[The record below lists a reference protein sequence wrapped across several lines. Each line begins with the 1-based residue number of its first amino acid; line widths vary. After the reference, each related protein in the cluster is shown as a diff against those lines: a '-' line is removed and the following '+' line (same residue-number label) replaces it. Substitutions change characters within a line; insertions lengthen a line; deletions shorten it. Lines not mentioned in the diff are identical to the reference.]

1 MFYLHTGL
9 THKVAGMSEALTRL
23 DSTDPQG
30 GTMYP
35 TIESS
40 VSDILTAAWS
50 ITDGRVV
57 PKTEDIVMKN
67 GGRLVDAT
75 YLYADLAGSS
85 KMANTLSKEATAK
98 IIRAYIN
105 TASRILRNFGGEIR
119 SFDGDRVMAI
129 FMGADKET
137 KAVRAALAISW
148 AVFEVLRPKIKA
160 NWSDGEKFSDITHGV
175 GIDTGEALIVRGG
188 VRDNN
193 DLISVGKAPNRAAK
207 LSELRGNMQLSIT
220 KDVYEAMDNEVAF
233 MPNGNRLWHQAYN
246 RNDSGVN
253 EMIYRSSAYWG
264 V

>member
-1 MFYLHTGL
+1 
-9 THKVAGMSEALTRL
+9 
-23 DSTDPQG
+23 
-30 GTMYP
+30 MYP

-40 VSDILTAAWS
+40 VTAILRETWA

-85 KMANTLSKEATAK
+85 KLANTLKKETTAK

-105 TASRILRNFGGEIR
+105 TASRILRNYGGEIR

-129 FMGADKET
+129 VMGAEKET
-137 KAVRAALAISW
+137 KAVRAALAINW
-148 AVFEVLRPKIKA
+148 AVFEVLRAKIKES
-160 NWSDGEKFSDITHGV
+160 WSDGEDFCNISHGI

-193 DLISVGKAPNRAAK
+193 DLISIGKAPNRAAK
-207 LSELRGNMQLSIT
+207 LSELRGSQQLTIT
-220 KDVYEAMDNEVAF
+220 REVYEAMDKEVAF
-233 MPNGNRLWHQAYN
+233 MENGTRLWHQVYN

-253 EMIYRSSAYWG
+253 EMIFRSSAYWG